1 MYEHLPIYAGDPILS
16 LHEAFLADQRP
27 NKVSLSIGLYFDE
40 QGRLPVL
47 DSVRKA
53 DSKLREQERPSGYLP
68 IEGAPEYRAAVQRLV
83 FGAESAAVS
92 AGRIATIQGVGGSG
106 AIRIGADFIKA
117 FMPGS
122 NVWISEPTWDNHESL
137 MQGAGLKVARYPY
150 YDAASNGLRYEEM
163 LAFFGTLPAASVV
176 LMQPCCHNPTGIDL
190 THDQWAG
197 VIKVMK
203 ERALVPFLDM
213 AYQGFGDGIDE
224 DAWAVRAMV
233 AAGLCPLVTNSFS
246 KNFSLYGERCGGLS
260 VVCPTADE
268 ADRVLGQLKAG
279 IRRVYSS
286 PPLHGERLVATVLD
300 TPALHSRW
308 VAEVHGNA
316 RAHQAHAGAAGATPD
331 SRIAGHVRRLS
342 DRAARHVQLYRSH
355 VCRGGHAARQA
366 RNLPGALGSH
376 VCGRPER
383 RQRAGRGRCVD
394 RRAQGARLTLC
405 CCSAPS
411 MH

>member
-16 LHEAFLADQRP
+16 LHEAFMADPRP

-47 DSVRKA
+47 DSVRQA
-53 DSKLREQERPSGYLP
+53 DTKLREQERPSGYLP

-83 FGAESAAVS
+83 FGADSPAVT

-122 NVWISEPTWDNHESL
+122 DVWISEPTWDNHESL
-137 MQGAGLKVARYPY
+137 MQGAGLKVALYPY
-150 YDAASNGLRYEEM
+150 YDAASNGLRYDEM

-190 THDQWAG
+190 THDQWSG

-233 AAGLCPLVTNSFS
+233 DAGLCPLVTNSFS

-260 VVCPTADE
+260 VVCPTAGE

-300 TPALHSRW
+300 TPALHTRW
-308 VAEVHGNA
+308 VAEVQEMRERIKRMRVLLA
-316 RAHQAHAGAAGATPD
+316 QRLTAG
-331 SRIAGHVRRLS
+331 
-342 DRAARHVQLYRSH
+342 
-355 VCRGGHAARQA
+355 
-366 RNLPGALGSH
+366 LPGMSVDFLTEQHGMFSYTGLTAAEVDTLRDKHGIYLVRSGRMCVAGLNERNVQAVADALI
-376 VCGRPER
+376 VVLK
-383 RQRAGRGRCVD
+383 ARG
-394 RRAQGARLTLC
+394 
-405 CCSAPS
+405 
-411 MH
+411 

>member
-16 LHEAFLADQRP
+16 LHEAFMADQRP

-47 DSVRKA
+47 DSVRQA
-53 DSKLREQERPSGYLP
+53 DAKLREQERPSGYLP

-83 FGAESAAVS
+83 FGADHPAVK

-106 AIRIGADFIKA
+106 AIRIGADLIKA

-122 NVWISEPTWDNHESL
+122 DVWISEPTWDNHESL
-137 MQGAGLKVARYPY
+137 MRGAGLKVARYPY
-150 YDAASNGLRYEEM
+150 YDAASNGLRYDEM
-163 LAFFGTLPAASVV
+163 LAFFAALPAASVI

-190 THDQWAG
+190 THEQWHG
-197 VIKVMK
+197 VVKVMK
-203 ERALVPFLDM
+203 DHALVPFLDM

-233 AAGLCPLVTNSFS
+233 DAGLCPLVTNSFS

-260 VVCPTADE
+260 VVCPTAGE

-300 TPALHSRW
+300 TPALHARW
-308 VAEVHGNA
+308 VDEVKEMRERIKRMRVLLAQRLTAGLPGMSVEFLTEQHGMFSYTGLTAAEVDTLRDDHGIYLVRSGRMCVAGLNEGNVQAVADALIVVLKA
-316 RAHQAHAGAAGATPD
+316 R
-331 SRIAGHVRRLS
+331 V
-342 DRAARHVQLYRSH
+342 
-355 VCRGGHAARQA
+355 
-366 RNLPGALGSH
+366 
-376 VCGRPER
+376 
-383 RQRAGRGRCVD
+383 
-394 RRAQGARLTLC
+394 
-405 CCSAPS
+405 
-411 MH
+411 

>member
-16 LHEAFLADQRP
+16 LHEAFLADPRP

-53 DSKLREQERPSGYLP
+53 DAKLREQERPSGYLP

-83 FGAESAAVS
+83 FGADHQAVT

-117 FMPGS
+117 FMPGCD
-122 NVWISEPTWDNHESL
+122 VWISEPTWDNHESL
-137 MQGAGLKVARYPY
+137 MLGAGLKVARYPY

-190 THDQWAG
+190 THDQWSG
-197 VIKVMK
+197 VIEVMK
-203 ERALVPFLDM
+203 ERELVPFLDM

-233 AAGLCPLVTNSFS
+233 DAGLCPLVTNSFS

-300 TPALHSRW
+300 TPALHTRW
-308 VAEVHGNA
+308 VDEVKDMRERIKRMRVLLAQRLTAGLPGMSVDFLTEQHGMFSYTGLTAAEVDTLRDKHGIYLVRSGRMCVAGLNEGNVQAVADALIVVLKA
-316 RAHQAHAGAAGATPD
+316 RA
-331 SRIAGHVRRLS
+331 
-342 DRAARHVQLYRSH
+342 
-355 VCRGGHAARQA
+355 
-366 RNLPGALGSH
+366 
-376 VCGRPER
+376 
-383 RQRAGRGRCVD
+383 
-394 RRAQGARLTLC
+394 
-405 CCSAPS
+405 
-411 MH
+411 

>member
-16 LHEAFLADQRP
+16 LHEAFLADPRP

-53 DSKLREQERPSGYLP
+53 DAKLREQERPSGYLP

-83 FGAESAAVS
+83 FGADSVAVK

-106 AIRIGADFIKA
+106 AIRIGADLIKA

-122 NVWISEPTWDNHESL
+122 GVWISDPTWDNHESL

-163 LAFFGTLPAASVV
+163 LACFATLPAASVV

-190 THDQWAG
+190 ANEQWNG
-197 VIKVMK
+197 VIQVMK
-203 ERALVPFLDM
+203 DRALVPFLDM
-213 AYQGFGDGIDE
+213 AYQGFGDGIEE

-233 AAGLCPLVTNSFS
+233 DAGLCPLVTNSFS

-300 TPALHSRW
+300 TPALQARW
-308 VAEVHGNA
+308 VDEVTEMRERIKRMRVLLAQRLTAGLPGMSVDFLTEQHGMFSYTGLTAAEVDTLRDKHGIYLVRSGRMCVAGLNEGNVQAVSDALIVVLKA
-316 RAHQAHAGAAGATPD
+316 RG
-331 SRIAGHVRRLS
+331 
-342 DRAARHVQLYRSH
+342 
-355 VCRGGHAARQA
+355 
-366 RNLPGALGSH
+366 
-376 VCGRPER
+376 
-383 RQRAGRGRCVD
+383 
-394 RRAQGARLTLC
+394 
-405 CCSAPS
+405 
-411 MH
+411 

>member
-1 MYEHLPIYAGDPILS
+1 M
-16 LHEAFLADQRP
+16 
-27 NKVSLSIGLYFDE
+27 
-40 QGRLPVL
+40 
-47 DSVRKA
+47 
-53 DSKLREQERPSGYLP
+53 
-68 IEGAPEYRAAVQRLV
+68 QRLV

-233 AAGLCPLVTNSFS
+233 NAGLCPLVTNSFS

-308 VAEVHGNA
+308 VAEVQEMRERIKRMRVLLA
-316 RAHQAHAGAAGATPD
+316 QRLTAG
-331 SRIAGHVRRLS
+331 
-342 DRAARHVQLYRSH
+342 
-355 VCRGGHAARQA
+355 
-366 RNLPGALGSH
+366 LPGMSVDFLTEQHGMFSYTGLTSAEVDTLRDKHGIYLVRSGRMCVAGLNEGNVQAVADALI
-376 VCGRPER
+376 VVLK
-383 RQRAGRGRCVD
+383 ARG
-394 RRAQGARLTLC
+394 
-405 CCSAPS
+405 
-411 MH
+411 